1 MHKFIDSGDDTLA
14 VKLSHT
20 ITGDDLDAIMDRFDE
35 ILSRHDKMRFFV
47 ETQDIDGLQ
56 LSSIPHHLSHSIP
69 MLGQLRRFG
78 RVAVVADQ
86 AWMRFATRLESAV
99 LPYVSYRVYEPKDR
113 HEALEWLDGKVP
125 A

>member
-1 MHKFIDSGDDTLA
+1 VHEFLDSRDDTLA
-14 VKLSHT
+14 VKLSRT
-20 ITGDDLDAIMDRFDE
+20 ITGDDLDAIMDRVDE

-47 ETQDIDGLQ
+47 ETEDIDGLQ
-56 LSSIPHHLSHSIP
+56 LSAVPHHLSRSIP

-86 AWMRFATRLESAV
+86 PWMRFATRLESAV

-113 HEALEWLDGKVP
+113 RKALEWLDVKVP